1 MPRKVLVTVT
11 MLLAAAAARGSTTVG
26 AQHVTSGFDDLTNG
40 YVTQEEFDAA
50 RLKFEEIETAADGLG
65 PMYNA
70 PSCAACHAS
79 PVTGGAGQIS
89 EVRAGH
95 LDATGR
101 FVPAA
106 GGSLIRDRAI
116 LPAIQAHVSDV
127 DDIRGLR
134 ITSPVLGLGYI
145 EAIDDSTFIELAAKQ
160 AAATDG
166 RIAGQIVTVPVLEAD
181 GVRRVGRFGW
191 KNQHAS
197 LLSFAGDAY
206 LNEMGITN
214 RLAPFEIEAPF
225 APPGAYDTA
234 ADPEDAA
241 DRPIGS
247 QDIDTLATFIRA
259 TKAPARDMTSA
270 ASPEAH
276 VGAQIFRAVGCAV
289 CHTETLHTAPAGTP
303 LNGGTYV
310 VPLALGHQIIH
321 PFSDFLLHDVATG
334 DGIPQGSA
342 TGALFRTAPLWGL
355 RTRTRLMHDGMSLTL
370 LDAVAR
376 HGGEAAETV
385 RALRR
390 LDDRA
395 MRQLIAFLRT
405 L

>member
-166 RIAGQIVTVPVLEAD
+166 RIAGQIVTVPCSRPTASGASADSAGRTNTQVFFRLLEMPISMRW
-181 GVRRVGRFGW
+181 GSQIGWRRSKSRRRLRRQARMTPRQIPKMRRTGRSAA
-191 KNQHAS
+191 KTS
-197 LLSFAGDAY
+197 TRSRRSFAP
-206 LNEMGITN
+206 
-214 RLAPFEIEAPF
+214 RKHP
-225 APPGAYDTA
+225 
-234 ADPEDAA
+234 
-241 DRPIGS
+241 
-247 QDIDTLATFIRA
+247 RA
-259 TKAPARDMTSA
+259 T
-270 ASPEAH
+270 
-276 VGAQIFRAVGCAV
+276 
-289 CHTETLHTAPAGTP
+289 
-303 LNGGTYV
+303 
-310 VPLALGHQIIH
+310 
-321 PFSDFLLHDVATG
+321 
-334 DGIPQGSA
+334 
-342 TGALFRTAPLWGL
+342 
-355 RTRTRLMHDGMSLTL
+355 
-370 LDAVAR
+370 
-376 HGGEAAETV
+376 
-385 RALRR
+385 
-390 LDDRA
+390 
-395 MRQLIAFLRT
+395 
-405 L
+405 